1 MTISAFSGR
10 PRTVIN
16 IRLNKR
22 ETSPSKP
29 HIHILHSGRK
39 CGSYF
44 QRQRKITITFYVL
57 VLLEECNGR
66 GWPQSADSLSP
77 YVQRWAKRWTCFAMQ
92 QPGRGRLKFLATLG
106 PPFNFQ
112 GVSVNYNYYYLKT
125 VFHPCFLEFA
135 NVKSIN
141 YLNG

>member
-44 QRQRKITITFYVL
+44 QRQRKITITFYVR

-92 QPGRGRLKFLATLG
+92 QPGRGRQNFLATIG
-106 PPFNFQ
+106 PPFNPSLYTSFMRPTGNPTSKVALDNLSYRQ
-112 GVSVNYNYYYLKT
+112 T
-125 VFHPCFLEFA
+125 
-135 NVKSIN
+135 
-141 YLNG
+141 